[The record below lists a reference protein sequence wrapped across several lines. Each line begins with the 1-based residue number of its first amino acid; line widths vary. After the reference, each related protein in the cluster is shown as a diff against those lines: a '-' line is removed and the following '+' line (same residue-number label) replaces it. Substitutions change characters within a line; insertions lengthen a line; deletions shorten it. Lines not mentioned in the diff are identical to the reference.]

1 MSFSLGE
8 VGGERHRLVSARGA
22 CSERGVG
29 PEHVTAPSVHAAGA
43 SGKDG
48 NVRYCS
54 LCELTL
60 FIVMVDKDVLLPR
73 KLRHCHR
80 AGESSVPSRAI
91 RSLRAARALSSPS
104 PAARATQSRLAGPR
118 EQTGR
123 GCLRGPFLS
132 RPTGPAFL
140 SENLHGT
147 AQAGAT
153 SPHLR

>member
-54 LCELTL
+54 LCELTF

-73 KLRHCHR
+73 KLRRCLPPGRRVISAKPGHPLSACGEGSVLTQPRRTRHPEPTSWAPGTDGMGVSARTVSVASHR
-80 AGESSVPSRAI
+80 AR
-91 RSLRAARALSSPS
+91 
-104 PAARATQSRLAGPR
+104 
-118 EQTGR
+118 
-123 GCLRGPFLS
+123 
-132 RPTGPAFL
+132 L
-140 SENLHGT
+140 SE
-147 AQAGAT
+147 
-153 SPHLR
+153 